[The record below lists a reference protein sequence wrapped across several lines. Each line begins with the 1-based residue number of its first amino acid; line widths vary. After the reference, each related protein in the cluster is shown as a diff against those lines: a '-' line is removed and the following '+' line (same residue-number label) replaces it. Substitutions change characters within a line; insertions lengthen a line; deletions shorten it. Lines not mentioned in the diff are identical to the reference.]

1 LRDRR
6 VVKRYARMFFN
17 TVGAEAVPGAINELT
32 MVSEIMSRSR
42 EFRGLL
48 ENPLFKRDEREGVM
62 KRLSERLRLSE
73 ETVRL
78 IVYLSEQ
85 RMITALPE
93 LINAVAAIYLDRK
106 KRARALVKTPI
117 DINMRYDERLRA
129 VLKNLT
135 GRDVDIEYVVEPSL
149 IGGVMIRVGS
159 TLYDSSIKGQLG
171 LLKDELVKG

>member
-1 LRDRR
+1 MRPRQA
-6 VVKRYARMFFN
+6 VKRYAKMFFN
-17 TVGAEAVPGAINELT
+17 TVGIEAVPGAVDELS
-32 MVSEIMSRSR
+32 MISEIMSRSR

-48 ENPLFKRDEREGVM
+48 ENPLFKRDDREAVM

-93 LINAVAAIYLDRK
+93 LINAVTAIYLDKK
-106 KRARALVKTPI
+106 KRARALIKTPI
-117 DINMRYDERLRA
+117 DINMRYDERFRA
-129 VLKNLT
+129 TLKSLT
-135 GRDVDIEYVVEPSL
+135 GRDVDIEYVVDQSL
-149 IGGVMIRVGS
+149 IGGVLIRVGS